1 VREPAPAAGIAG
13 GAGRRLGGV
22 DKPAL
27 VVHGQ
32 PLLDRALGALGAG
45 VPTVVV
51 GPVRST
57 ARPVTFVAEDPPG
70 SGPAAALHAGV
81 DALPALP
88 PDAMV
93 GVLAADLPAV
103 TAATLRRLAGALAAD
118 PAADGAV
125 LVEDG
130 REQVLLG
137 VWRRGPLTAACAARP
152 SWAGA
157 SVRSLLAPL
166 HRIPVAAAGDE
177 GADIDTPEQW
187 RHWSEG

>member
-1 VREPAPAAGIAG
+1 VLAG

-27 VVHGQ
+27 VVQGQ
-32 PLLDRALGALGAG
+32 PLLDRALAALGAD

-51 GPVRST
+51 GPVRPT

-81 DALPALP
+81 AALPPLP
-88 PDAMV
+88 PDAAV

-103 TAATLRRLAGALAAD
+103 TAATLRRLAGALSAD
-118 PAADGAV
+118 ADVDGAV
-125 LVEDG
+125 LVEGG

-137 VWRRGPLTAACAARP
+137 VWRAGPLAAACAVRP

-166 HRIPVAAAGDE
+166 RRIAVAAAGEE